1 MTKERFLL
9 LIGKYLSDEATEEER
24 KEVEQWYESLD
35 GTPVDFPVES
45 VGENSESA
53 SRSWLAVKNKMETM
67 PQALPQ
73 TPPRLSLR
81 RSYRWIAAAAV
92 ITAILA
98 AGYLFKA
105 ARQEAIPASVAPTK
119 GGILVHGDLPPGG
132 NKAVLTLGNGR
143 QIVLNSADNG
153 LLSTQGKTKVIKI
166 NKGLLTY
173 RGASVNVVK
182 AGEVSYNTVATPR
195 GGFFEIV
202 LPDGSK
208 AWLNALSSIRFP
220 TAFIGKERKVSIT
233 GEVYFEVA
241 QNVSR
246 PFEVSAGEMTITV
259 LGTHFNIMAYQD
271 ESMVKATL
279 LQGSVSVNAGK
290 RSVLLKPGWQADLS
304 QDGKVK
310 LVKNSNVDE
319 AVAWKNGVFWFQD
332 DDVQSVMRQLS
343 RWYDVD
349 IDIVGEIN
357 DRFTGSIPRNI
368 NFSKVFELLQR
379 TGSIHYKVENSRI
392 IVSP

>member
-35 GTPVDFPVES
+35 GTSVDFPVES

-67 PQALPQ
+67 PQALPS

-105 ARQEAIPASVAPTK
+105 ARHEAIPASVAPNK
-119 GGILVHGDLPPGG
+119 GSILVHGDLPPGG
-132 NKAVLTLGNGR
+132 NKAVLTLGNGK

-173 RGASVNVVK
+173 RASSGNVVK

-220 TAFIGKERKVSIT
+220 TAFTGKERKVSIK

-246 PFEVSAGEMTITV
+246 PFEVSAGEMTIRV

-279 LQGSVSVNAGK
+279 LEGSVSVNAGK